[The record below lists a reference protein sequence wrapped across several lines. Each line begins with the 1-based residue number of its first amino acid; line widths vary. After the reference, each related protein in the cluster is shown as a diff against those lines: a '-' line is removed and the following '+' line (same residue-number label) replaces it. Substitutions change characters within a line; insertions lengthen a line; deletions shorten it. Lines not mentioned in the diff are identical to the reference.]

1 MQENILQ
8 ELKEL
13 DRIIKNAKQ
22 FIKENPNDDL
32 IPFLLEQD
40 LYRRYEL
47 LKELESSENKQ

>member
-47 LKELESSENKQ
+47 LKELEISENKQ